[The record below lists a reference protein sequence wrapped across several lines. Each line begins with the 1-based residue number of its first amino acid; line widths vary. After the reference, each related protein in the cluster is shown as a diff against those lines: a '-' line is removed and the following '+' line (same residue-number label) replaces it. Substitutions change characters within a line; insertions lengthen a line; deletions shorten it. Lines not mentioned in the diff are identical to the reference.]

1 MGGQLQF
8 AKVILTLILTCTY
21 LYVCFCMTYLGSVPE
36 MLLPGP
42 HWTAPLHWTASC
54 STGVPPPE
62 CPACSTGVTWAL
74 LHCVSSL
81 GPRPVCTSFQDSKRI
96 PAQSGSPSLVSTS
109 TGVSTAP
116 SILHRGDCS
125 ALGLWFT
132 LDHF

>member
-1 MGGQLQF
+1 
-8 AKVILTLILTCTY
+8 
-21 LYVCFCMTYLGSVPE
+21 MTYLGSVPE

-96 PAQSGSPSLVSTS
+96 PAQSWISI
-109 TGVSTAP
+109 TGFY
-116 SILHRGDCS
+116 LYRGLNS
-125 ALGLWFT
+125 ALYPPQG
-132 LDHF
+132 